1 MNEQQEHILT
11 AKEYL
16 SQAYRIDQR
25 ISSKIS
31 QVQSLRDLA
40 ARATATL
47 SDMPRNSSP
56 NHHRMEDFLTKAM
69 DLENEINDDLCRLID
84 IKREIVTII
93 KCVEN
98 RELQTLLEAR
108 YLCFKTWEE
117 IAVEMHF
124 DLRWVYRLHGR
135 ALDEVDAIR
144 HHRPL

>member
-1 MNEQQEHILT
+1 MDRQEKHLT

-25 ISSKIS
+25 INSKLE
-31 QVQSLRDLA
+31 QVRSLRELA
-40 ARATATL
+40 TKATTTL
-47 SDMPRNSSP
+47 SDMPRSSSP
-56 NHHRMEDFLTKAM
+56 NFHRMEDFITKAL
-69 DLENEINDDLCRLID
+69 DLESEINTDLCRLID
-84 IKREIVTII
+84 IKREIVTVI

-98 RELQTLLEAR
+98 FELQTLLEAR

-124 DLRWVYRLHGR
+124 DLRWVYRLHSR
-135 ALDEVDAIR
+135 ALDEVEAIR

>member
-1 MNEQQEHILT
+1 MDTEKLT

-25 ISSKIS
+25 INSKIE
-31 QVQSLRDLA
+31 QVRSLRDLA
-40 ARATATL
+40 EKATATL
-47 SDMPRNSSP
+47 SDMPRNPSP
-56 NHHRMEDFLTKAM
+56 NHHRMEDFLCKAL
-69 DLENEINDDLCRLID
+69 DLENEINADLCHLID
-84 IKREIVTII
+84 TKREIVTVV

-98 RELQTLLEAR
+98 RELQTLLEMR
-108 YLCFKTWEE
+108 YLCYKTWEE

-144 HHRPL
+144 HY

>member
-1 MNEQQEHILT
+1 MDRQEKHLT

-25 ISSKIS
+25 INSKLE
-31 QVQSLRDLA
+31 QVRSLRELA
-40 ARATATL
+40 TKATTTL
-47 SDMPRNSSP
+47 SDMPRSSSP
-56 NHHRMEDFLTKAM
+56 NFHRMEDFITKAL
-69 DLENEINDDLCRLID
+69 DLESEINTDLCRLID
-84 IKREIVTII
+84 IKREIVTVI

-98 RELQTLLEAR
+98 YELQTLLEAR

-124 DLRWVYRLHGR
+124 DLRWVYRLHSR

>member
-1 MNEQQEHILT
+1 MDRQEKHLT

-25 ISSKIS
+25 INSKLE
-31 QVQSLRDLA
+31 QVRSLRELA
-40 ARATATL
+40 TKATTTL
-47 SDMPRNSSP
+47 SDMPRSSSP
-56 NHHRMEDFLTKAM
+56 NFHRMEDFITKAL
-69 DLENEINDDLCRLID
+69 DLESEINTELCRLID
-84 IKREIVTII
+84 IKREIVTVI

-98 RELQTLLEAR
+98 FELQTLLEAR

-124 DLRWVYRLHGR
+124 DLRWVYRLHSR

>member
-1 MNEQQEHILT
+1 MDRQEKQLT

-25 ISSKIS
+25 INSKLE
-31 QVQSLRDLA
+31 QVRSLRELA
-40 ARATATL
+40 TKATATL
-47 SDMPRNSSP
+47 SDMPRSSSP
-56 NHHRMEDFLTKAM
+56 NIHRMEDFITKAL
-69 DLENEINDDLCRLID
+69 DLESEINAELCHLID
-84 IKREIVTII
+84 IKREIVTVI

-98 RELQTLLEAR
+98 YELQTLLEAR

-124 DLRWVYRLHGR
+124 DLRWVYRLHSR
-135 ALDEVDAIR
+135 ALDEVEAIR

>member
-1 MNEQQEHILT
+1 MDTEKMT

-25 ISSKIS
+25 INSKIE

-40 ARATATL
+40 TKATATL
-47 SDMPRNSSP
+47 SDMPRAASP
-56 NHHRMEDFLTKAM
+56 NTHRMEDFITKAM
-69 DLENEINDDLCRLID
+69 DLESDIHADLCRLID
-84 IKREIVTII
+84 TKREIVTVI

-98 RELQTLLEAR
+98 RELQTLLEMR

-135 ALDEVDAIR
+135 ALDEVEAIR